1 MPWRGAGSVSSASNH
16 DQATTG
22 TVQSS
27 HKSLGSI
34 MVVHHG
40 HPLAGCTLPVV
51 RRYRHAGERQW
62 VIELPDGSRQYVPAS
77 WCTPLMGPSGRVS
90 AVGTTM
96 DGSPPSDHAV
106 TPLNLTALR
115 DLAALVRRLQEARA
129 SREGKQQDAAAN
141 HEGQTR
147 RPDTGPRRSREAS
160 GPQRGVTSMGDLPG
174 GGPPAP
180 GAGDDPDRTPAGPES
195 STGCGEAVREP

>member
-1 MPWRGAGSVSSASNH
+1 MH
-16 DQATTG
+16 
-22 TVQSS
+22 SS
-27 HKSLGSI
+27 HKSLGRI
-34 MVVHHG
+34 MVVHPG
-40 HPLAGCTLPVV
+40 HPLAGCTLSVV

-77 WCTPLMGPSGRVS
+77 WCTPLKGPSGSRS
-90 AVGTTM
+90 AGGTTM

-106 TPLNLTALR
+106 TPLNLRALR
-115 DLAALVRRLQEARA
+115 DLAALVRRLQEAKA

-147 RPDTGPRRSREAS
+147 RPDTGTRRSREAS
-160 GPQRGVTSMGDLPG
+160 GPQRRVTALGELPG

-180 GAGDDPDRTPAGPES
+180 GAGDDPDRTATGPAS
-195 STGCGEAVREP
+195 STACGEAVREP